1 MCGSEVVGAVSQ
13 FARRV
18 VALACVKDLLKK
30 MPSEGSDGICTV
42 FAPSD
47 NILLSIFKM
56 QKLSNCLMSD
66 FGCLGIQNQVN

>member
-1 MCGSEVVGAVSQ
+1 
-13 FARRV
+13 
-18 VALACVKDLLKK
+18 